1 MITQRAEDAATDLSG
16 EMHVNCI
23 VCGRENPRGLHL
35 QFSLASDGGV
45 EASFDCQKV
54 FEGYDNH
61 LHGGVIA
68 ALLDGAMTNCLFAHG
83 HLAVT
88 AELTV
93 RYRQPV
99 AIGRPATVRAWIR
112 QSSHGLH
119 RMQAE
124 LQQENRLRVSA
135 KATFLERRTERS
147 RYVDRSTFVPDVSGR

>member
-1 MITQRAEDAATDLSG
+1 MIAQRSEDAATVLSRKI
-16 EMHVNCI
+16 HTNCI
-23 VCGRENPRGLHL
+23 ICGRDNPRGLHL
-35 QFSLASDGGV
+35 QFSLAGDGGV

-83 HLAVT
+83 FLAVT

-93 RYRQPV
+93 RFRQPV
-99 AIGRPATVRAWIR
+99 AIGLPATVRAWIR

-119 RMQAE
+119 RMRAE
-124 LQQENRLRVSA
+124 LLQDNQLLVSA
-135 KATFLERRTERS
+135 KATFLDRRTEWI
-147 RYVDRSTFVPDVSGR
+147 YSTP

>member
-1 MITQRAEDAATDLSG
+1 MTTQCSEDAATGLSQ
-16 EMHVNCI
+16 EIHANCI
-23 VCGRENPRGLHL
+23 VCGRNNPRGLRV
-35 QFSLASDGGV
+35 QFSLAGDGGV

-68 ALLDGAMTNCLFAHG
+68 ALLDGAMMNCLFAHG

-88 AELTV
+88 AELTI

-124 LQQENRLRVSA
+124 LQQDNRLLVSA
-135 KATFLERRTERS
+135 KATFLDRRTER
-147 RYVDRSTFVPDVSGR
+147 